1 MNQIDPLLSA
11 TPAADGARPE
21 MPATGETGGNTA
33 FTQLFHSAYSTTAS
47 TPATDSPPPDA
58 AALAELFRQP
68 PVLDGKD
75 LPPLTAEGLLAVTGA
90 DETDKL
96 PDAVVP
102 DSATPVLALA
112 AFVPPVPP
120 LPTAPVTPTEANVP
134 VTSAVPEAID
144 KAVKAAIESDTKQP
158 LPAALPQ
165 SVDVKQQPVSKFDA
179 AAIDAAWQQL
189 SGTNHQDVTVP
200 LPLPAAEQVAAVERL
215 ARTAASVDAPVSL
228 QGPVEAVRQLTAAAP
243 DVVSRTPVPTPV
255 PVPPDH
261 PQWGQAFGER
271 VVWLVNQHATSAQL
285 SLNPP
290 DLGRL
295 DVRINLDQD
304 QARVLFATPHESVRE
319 AIEAAVPRLREM
331 LADSGVQLLDVGI
344 ERHAGGRQP
353 HPFQAPTPTPLSG
366 RDDSP
371 VTPAV
376 ETPAARSGM
385 AVGLVD
391 YFI

>member
-1 MNQIDPLLSA
+1 MNQIDSLLAA

-21 MPATGETGGNTA
+21 SPATGETGGGTA
-33 FTQLFHSAYSTTAS
+33 FTQLFNSAYGTAAPA
-47 TPATDSPPPDA
+47 PATDSPPPDA
-58 AALAELFRQP
+58 AALAELFRQA

-75 LPPLTAEGLLAVTGA
+75 LPPLAAEDLIGATGA
-90 DETDKL
+90 SETDKL
-96 PDAVVP
+96 PDAAGTTTPAPVMAALLPPAPVMPSVP
-102 DSATPVLALA
+102 ATPTDAVT
-112 AFVPPVPP
+112 
-120 LPTAPVTPTEANVP
+120 TATV
-134 VTSAVPEAID
+134 AVPEAID
-144 KAVKAAIESDTKQP
+144 KAVTAAIGPDSKQAP
-158 LPAALPQ
+158 PPALPQ
-165 SVDVKQQPVSKFDA
+165 SVEVKQQSGGQFDA
-179 AAIDAAWQQL
+179 SMVDATWQQL
-189 SGTNHQDVTVP
+189 SGTDYQNATLAP
-200 LPLPAAEQVAAVERL
+200 ALPAAESAAAMERL
-215 ARTAASVDAPVSL
+215 VRAPVSIDAPVSL
-228 QGPVEAVRQLTAAAP
+228 HAPVEAARQMPAAAP
-243 DVVSRTPVPTPV
+243 DVASRMPAPV

-353 HPFQAPTPTPLSG
+353 HLFQAPNPSSD
-366 RDDSP
+366 RN
-371 VTPAV
+371 A
-376 ETPAARSGM
+376 PAATPVAEAPAAKPAM

>member
-1 MNQIDPLLSA
+1 MNQIDTLPTA

-21 MPATGETGGNTA
+21 LPATGETGGDAA
-33 FTQLFHSAYSTTAS
+33 FTQLFRSAYSTAA
-47 TPATDSPPPDA
+47 PAPVADSPPPDA
-58 AALAELFRQP
+58 AAPAGLFRQAP
-68 PVLDGKD
+68 AIDGKD
-75 LPPLTAEGLLAVTGA
+75 LPPLVAEGPAGA
-90 DETDKL
+90 IGASETDKP

-102 DSATPVLALA
+102 DAATPTPVMAVFA
-112 AFVPPVPP
+112 PPIPSVPSV
-120 LPTAPVTPTEANVP
+120 PVTPIEANVP
-134 VTSAVPEAID
+134 ATTAVAD
-144 KAVKAAIESDTKQP
+144 ATDMTVKAAIDADTKQP
-158 LPAALPQ
+158 LPAALRQ
-165 SVDVKQQPVSKFDA
+165 SVEVKQQPGGKFDA
-179 AAIDAAWQQL
+179 PAIDPAWQQL
-189 SGTNHQDVTVP
+189 SGANRQDAAVP
-200 LPLPAAEQVAAVERL
+200 LPLPAAEQAAAVERL
-215 ARTAASVDAPVSL
+215 ARVSATVDAPVSL
-228 QGPVEAVRQLTAAAP
+228 QAPVEAVRQLAAAAP
-243 DVVSRTPVPTPV
+243 DAVSRAPAPAPV

-331 LADSGVQLLDVGI
+331 LADAGVQLLDVGI

-353 HPFQAPTPTPLSG
+353 HPFQAPTPPSD
-366 RDDSP
+366 RSDSP
-371 VTPAV
+371 AI
-376 ETPAARSGM
+376 PAAEMPAAKSGT
-385 AVGLVD
+385 AIGLVD

>member
-11 TPAADGARPE
+11 TPVADGTRPE
-21 MPATGETGGNTA
+21 APAAGDTA
-33 FTQLFHSAYSTTAS
+33 FTQLFHSAYSTTAPA
-47 TPATDSPPPDA
+47 PATDNPPPDA
-58 AALAELFRQP
+58 AALAELFRQA

-75 LPPLTAEGLLAVTGA
+75 LPPLTAEGLAGVIGTS
-90 DETDKL
+90 ETDAL

-102 DSATPVLALA
+102 DTATAVPAMA
-112 AFVPPVPP
+112 AFAPPVPP
-120 LPTAPVTPTEANVP
+120 IPAVPATPTEANVP
-134 VTSAVPEAID
+134 VTAAVPEAID
-144 KAVKAAIESDTKQP
+144 KAVKAAVESDTKQP

-165 SVDVKQQPVSKFDA
+165 SVDAKQQPASKFDA
-179 AAIDAAWQQL
+179 ATIDAAWQQL
-189 SGTNHQDVTVP
+189 SGTNRQDATVP
-200 LPLPAAEQVAAVERL
+200 LPLPAVEQAAAVERL
-215 ARTAASVDAPVSL
+215 ARASASVDAPVSL
-228 QGPVEAVRQLTAAAP
+228 HAPVEAVRPLAAAP
-243 DVVSRTPVPTPV
+243 DAALRTPAPTPV

-353 HPFQAPTPTPLSG
+353 HSFQAPAQPSG
-366 RDDSP
+366 RSDSP
-371 VTPAV
+371 A
-376 ETPAARSGM
+376 TPAAETSAARPGM

>member
-1 MNQIDPLLSA
+1 MSQIDTLLSA

-21 MPATGETGGNTA
+21 LSATGETGGGTA
-33 FTQLFHSAYSTTAS
+33 FTQMFHSAYNTAAPATAS
-47 TPATDSPPPDA
+47 DSPPPDA
-58 AALAELFRQP
+58 TALAELFRQAP
-68 PVLDGKD
+68 AIDGKD
-75 LPPLTAEGLLAVTGA
+75 LPPLVAEGLAGVIGA
-90 DETDKL
+90 SEADKL
-96 PDAVVP
+96 PDAAGAAAPTPVMAALLPPTPAIPSVP
-102 DSATPVLALA
+102 ATPTDTNVA
-112 AFVPPVPP
+112 A
-120 LPTAPVTPTEANVP
+120 TA
-134 VTSAVPEAID
+134 AVPEAID
-144 KAVKAAIESDTKQP
+144 KAVKAAIDPDTKQS

-165 SVDVKQQPVSKFDA
+165 SVEVKQQSGGKFDA
-179 AAIDAAWQQL
+179 PMIDAAWQQ
-189 SGTNHQDVTVP
+189 SSAIDPQNTAVP
-200 LPLPAAEQVAAVERL
+200 LPLPAAESVAAVERL
-215 ARTAASVDAPVSL
+215 ARMSASVDASVSL
-228 QGPVEAVRQLTAAAP
+228 PAPVEAVRQLATVMPDTA
-243 DVVSRTPVPTPV
+243 SRMPAPTPV

-295 DVRINLDQD
+295 DVRINLEQD

-353 HPFQAPTPTPLSG
+353 HAFQTPTLPSD
-366 RDDSP
+366 RNDPAASP
-371 VTPAV
+371 AA
-376 ETPAARSGM
+376 ETPAAKPVT

>member
-11 TPAADGARPE
+11 TPAADGVRPE

-33 FTQLFHSAYSTTAS
+33 FTQLFHSAYSTTAPA
-47 TPATDSPPPDA
+47 PATDSPPPDA
-58 AALAELFRQP
+58 AALAELFRQS

-75 LPPLTAEGLLAVTGA
+75 LPPLTTEGLSAVTGA

-96 PDAVVP
+96 PDAAGTAAP
-102 DSATPVLALA
+102 TPVMAALLPPTPA
-112 AFVPPVPP
+112 IPPVP
-120 LPTAPVTPTEANVP
+120 ATPTDANVAA
-134 VTSAVPEAID
+134 TAAVPDAID

-165 SVDVKQQPVSKFDA
+165 SVDVKQQPASKFDA

-189 SGTNHQDVTVP
+189 SGTNHQDATVP

-228 QGPVEAVRQLTAAAP
+228 QSPVEAVRQLTAGAP
-243 DVVSRTPVPTPV
+243 DVVSRTPAPTPV

-271 VVWLVNQHATSAQL
+271 VVWLVNQHTTSAQL

-295 DVRINLDQD
+295 DVQINLEQD
-304 QARVLFATPHESVRE
+304 RARLLFATPHESVRE

-331 LADSGVQLLDVGI
+331 LADAGVQLLDVGI

-353 HPFQAPTPTPLSG
+353 HPFQAPTPSSG
-366 RDDSP
+366 RGDSP

>member
-1 MNQIDPLLSA
+1 MNQIDSLLSA
-11 TPAADGARPE
+11 TPAADGTRPE
-21 MPATGETGGNTA
+21 SPATGETGGDTE
-33 FTQLFHSAYSTTAS
+33 FTQLFHSAYSTTA
-47 TPATDSPPPDA
+47 PAPAADSPPPDA

-96 PDAVVP
+96 PDAADTAAP
-102 DSATPVLALA
+102 TPVMAALLPPTPTI
-112 AFVPPVPP
+112 PPVP
-120 LPTAPVTPTEANVP
+120 ATPTDANVAA
-134 VTSAVPEAID
+134 TAAVPDAID

-165 SVDVKQQPVSKFDA
+165 SVDAKQQPTGKFDA
-179 AAIDAAWQQL
+179 AAIDVAWQQL
-189 SGTNHQDVTVP
+189 SGTNHQDATVP

-243 DVVSRTPVPTPV
+243 DVVSRAPVPTPV
-255 PVPPDH
+255 PVPPNH

-271 VVWLVNQHATSAQL
+271 VVWLVNQHTTSAQL

-295 DVRINLDQD
+295 DVQINLEQD
-304 QARVLFATPHESVRE
+304 RARLLFATPHESVRE

-331 LADSGVQLLDVGI
+331 LADAGVQLLDVGV

-353 HPFQAPTPTPLSG
+353 HSFQAPGQPSD
-366 RDDSP
+366 RND
-371 VTPAV
+371 PAAAPAA
-376 ETPAARSGM
+376 ETPVAKPAM